1 MDEIKQRAKNAMIG
15 LAIGDAISW
24 TSMFHRSVLLP
35 QWTRRIRREI
45 DASTET
51 TNVILVPMP
60 FSLNQP
66 AKYFNIAPTDKTE
79 WAAFSAEILLNINIK
94 SYEQKV
100 FDEWMKLANYQS
112 PIRGG
117 VSTQAAIS
125 NFKKGL
131 KPPQTGKQ
139 NPHYFDDGAMIR
151 AVPIGVICSGHPE
164 EAARLAEIDA
174 SVTNSEDGIW
184 AAQAIAS
191 SVSLICAG
199 QNIKEAIY
207 TAYQYLP
214 ESSWMKR
221 VVDEAMN
228 LAEKSDS
235 VFSILPELQNRIV
248 NREYSYGNIA
258 PETLALTLVIAKLL
272 GDDFE
277 KAISTSACFAKSGE
291 TLPAIVGA
299 LVGAIQKQSFI
310 SSLWLASIEKLK
322 GISIPNFAGKN
333 YLNIVEE
340 LSNQAGQKK

>member
-1 MDEIKQRAKNAMIG
+1 MNEIKQRAKNAMIG
-15 LAIGDAISW
+15 LAIGDSISW

-45 DASTET
+45 DASSET
-51 TNVILVPMP
+51 TNVLLTPMP

-66 AKYFNIAPTDKTE
+66 AKYFNISPTDKTE
-79 WAAFSAEILLNINIK
+79 WAAFAAEIVMESNLK
-94 SYEQKV
+94 TYEQKV
-100 FDEWMKLANYQS
+100 FDEWIKLANS
-112 PIRGG
+112 HIPIRGG

-125 NFKKGL
+125 NFKRGL
-131 KPPQTGKQ
+131 KPPETGKQ

-151 AVPIGVICSGHPE
+151 AVPIGIICSGHPE
-164 EAARLAEIDA
+164 EAACLAEIDA

-191 SVSLICAG
+191 AISLICAG
-199 QNIKEAIY
+199 RSRSEAINA
-207 TAYQYLP
+207 AYQYLP
-214 ESSWMKR
+214 ESSWIKR
-221 VVDEAMN
+221 VVDEAMH

-258 PETLALTLVIAKLL
+258 PETLALTLVIVKLH

-277 KAISTSACFAKSGE
+277 KAISTSVCFAKSGE
-291 TLPAIVGA
+291 TVPAIVGA
-299 LVGAIQKQSFI
+299 LVGAIQAQNIVSNY
-310 SSLWLASIEKLK
+310 WLASIEKLK
-322 GISIPNFAGKN
+322 GISIPNFAEKN

>member
-1 MDEIKQRAKNAMIG
+1 MNEIKQRAKNAMIG
-15 LAIGDAISW
+15 LAIGDSISW

-45 DASTET
+45 DASSET
-51 TNVILVPMP
+51 TNVLLTPMP

-66 AKYFNIAPTDKTE
+66 AKYFNISPTDKTE
-79 WAAFSAEILLNINIK
+79 WAAFAAEIVLESNLK
-94 SYEQKV
+94 THEQKV
-100 FDEWMKLANYQS
+100 FDGWIKLANSQI

-117 VSTQAAIS
+117 VSTQAAI
-125 NFKKGL
+125 NNLKRGL

-151 AVPIGVICSGHPE
+151 AVPIGIICSGHPE

-191 SVSLICAG
+191 AISLICAG
-199 QNIKEAIY
+199 RSSSEAINA
-207 TAYQYLP
+207 AYQYLP
-214 ESSWMKR
+214 ESSWIKR
-221 VVDEAMN
+221 VVDDAMN

-258 PETLALTLVIAKLL
+258 PETLALTLVIAKLH

-299 LVGAIQKQSFI
+299 LVGAIQAQNIVSNY
-310 SSLWLASIEKLK
+310 WLASIEKLK
-322 GISIPNFAGKN
+322 GISIPNYAEKS

>member
-1 MDEIKQRAKNAMIG
+1 MNEIKQRAKNAMIG
-15 LAIGDAISW
+15 LAIGDSISW
-24 TSMFHRSVLLP
+24 TSMFHRSVLFP

-45 DASTET
+45 DASSET
-51 TNVILVPMP
+51 TNVLLTPMP

-66 AKYFNIAPTDKTE
+66 AKYFNISPTDKTE
-79 WAAFSAEILLNINIK
+79 WAAFAAEIVLESNLK
-94 SYEQKV
+94 THEQKV
-100 FDEWMKLANYQS
+100 FDGWIKLANSQI

-117 VSTQAAIS
+117 VSTQAAI
-125 NFKKGL
+125 NNLKRGL

-151 AVPIGVICSGHPE
+151 AVPIGIICSGHPE

-191 SVSLICAG
+191 AISLICTG
-199 QNIKEAIY
+199 RSSGEAINA
-207 TAYQYLP
+207 AYQYLP
-214 ESSWMKR
+214 ESSWIKR
-221 VVDEAMN
+221 VVDEAMH
-228 LAEKSDS
+228 LAVKSDS
-235 VFSILPELQNRIV
+235 IFSILPELQNRIV

-258 PETLALTLVIAKLL
+258 PETLALTLVIAKLH

-277 KAISTSACFAKSGE
+277 KAISTSVCFAKSGE

-299 LVGAIQKQSFI
+299 LVGAIQAQNIVSNY
-310 SSLWLASIEKLK
+310 WLASIEKLK
-322 GISIPNFAGKN
+322 GISIPNYAEKS

>member
-1 MDEIKQRAKNAMIG
+1 MNEIKQRAKNAMIG
-15 LAIGDAISW
+15 LAIGDSISW

-45 DASTET
+45 DASSET
-51 TNVILVPMP
+51 TNVLLTPMP

-66 AKYFNIAPTDKTE
+66 AKYFNISPTDKTE
-79 WAAFSAEILLNINIK
+79 WAAFAAEIVLESNLK
-94 SYEQKV
+94 TYEQKV
-100 FDEWMKLANYQS
+100 FNEWMKLANSQI

-117 VSTQAAIS
+117 VSTQAAIN
-125 NFKKGL
+125 NFKRGL

-151 AVPIGVICSGHPE
+151 AVPIGIICSGHPE
-164 EAARLAEIDA
+164 EAAHLAEIDA

-191 SVSLICAG
+191 AISLICAG
-199 QNIKEAIY
+199 RSSSEAINA
-207 TAYQYLP
+207 AYQYLP
-214 ESSWMKR
+214 ESSWIKR

-258 PETLALTLVIAKLL
+258 PETLALTFVIAKLQ

-277 KAISTSACFAKSGE
+277 KAISTSVCFAKSGE

-299 LVGAIQKQSFI
+299 LVGAIQAQNIVSNY
-310 SSLWLASIEKLK
+310 WLASIEKLK
-322 GISIPNFAGKN
+322 GISIPNFAEKN

>member
-1 MDEIKQRAKNAMIG
+1 MNEIKQRAKNAMIG
-15 LAIGDAISW
+15 LAIGDSISW

-45 DASTET
+45 DASSET
-51 TNVILVPMP
+51 TNVLLTPMP

-66 AKYFNIAPTDKTE
+66 AKFFNISPTDKTE
-79 WAAFSAEILLNINIK
+79 WAAFAAEIVLESNLK
-94 SYEQKV
+94 TYEQKV
-100 FDEWMKLANYQS
+100 FDGWIKLANSQI

-117 VSTQAAIS
+117 VSTQAAIN
-125 NFKKGL
+125 NFKIGL
-131 KPPQTGKQ
+131 RPPQTGKQ

-151 AVPIGVICSGHPE
+151 AVPIGIFCSGHPE

-191 SVSLICAG
+191 AISLICTG
-199 QNIKEAIY
+199 RSSGEAINA
-207 TAYQYLP
+207 AYQYLP
-214 ESSWMKR
+214 ESSWIKR
-221 VVDEAMN
+221 VVDEAMH
-228 LAEKSDS
+228 LAVKSDS
-235 VFSILPELQNRIV
+235 VFSILPELQKRIV

-258 PETLALTLVIAKLL
+258 PETLALTLVIAKLH

-277 KAISTSACFAKSGE
+277 KAISTSVCFAKSGE

-299 LVGAIQKQSFI
+299 LVGAIQAQNIVSNY
-310 SSLWLASIEKLK
+310 WLASIEKLK
-322 GISIPNFAGKN
+322 GISIPNYAERN